1 MDDKEIEELIE
12 RHQKATH
19 SLDMD
24 AFMETFADDA
34 EVVFLLTNNVI
45 KGKEFLR
52 PFFQKNLFDP
62 VTNLKTELTQKV
74 QFRNYRTY
82 VERVIECSNPD
93 FVGLEYHWTI
103 EFEAGKIKK
112 IWTLQ

>member
-1 MDDKEIEELIE
+1 MDDKEIEDLIK

-24 AFMETFADDA
+24 AFMETFSDDA
-34 EVVFLLTNNVI
+34 RVIFLLTNNVV
-45 KGKEFLR
+45 KGKDSLR
-52 PFFQKNLFDP
+52 SFFQANLFDP
-62 VTNLKTELTQKV
+62 VTKLKTELTQKV

-82 VERVIECSNPD
+82 VERVTECSNPD

-103 EFEAGKIKK
+103 EFEAGKIKR

>member
-1 MDDKEIEELIE
+1 VDDKEIEELIK

-24 AFMETFADDA
+24 AFMETLADDA
-34 EVVFLLTNNVI
+34 EVTFLLTKNVV
-45 KGKEFLR
+45 KGKELLR

-62 VTNLKTELTQKV
+62 VTELKTELTQKV

-82 VERVIECSNPD
+82 VERVTECSNPD

-103 EFEAGKIKK
+103 EFEEGKIKR